1 MALPPSCGSV
11 APRNTE
17 SIRQDDHMQ
26 RTLKKGRQPLLGA
39 MVVLTTTLHGASA
52 QAQTTLYGAPAER
65 IRQEGRADPVGP
77 QARGPS
83 VGNSILLS
91 TAPLSPAADK
101 RCSVEEC
108 RTTYI
113 NGKSVRPTLAYPLE
127 SVVSVPS
134 PELPVFICPV
144 GVTDGPN
151 CRMFVEKYENRNAG
165 LFERHGTLPDLKL
178 PGCFRL
184 VWPPG
189 VQSRSFAIV
198 RFQGEAPGV
207 PCFD

>member
-1 MALPPSCGSV
+1 
-11 APRNTE
+11 
-17 SIRQDDHMQ
+17 MQ
-26 RTLKKGRQPLLGA
+26 RRLKKDRLRLLGTV
-39 MVVLTTTLHGASA
+39 VVLSVMLQGAA
-52 QAQTTLYGAPAER
+52 QAQTILYGAPAER
-65 IRQEGRADPVGP
+65 IRHEGRADPVGP

-83 VGNSILLS
+83 SGNSILLS
-91 TAPLSPAADK
+91 TAPLSSAADK
-101 RCSVEEC
+101 RCSFEEC

-113 NGKSVRPTLAYPLE
+113 DGRSVKPTLAYPLE

-144 GVTDGPN
+144 GVTSGPN
-151 CRMFVEKYENRNAG
+151 CRMFVEKYEHRNAG

-184 VWPPG
+184 IWPPA